1 VLSKLLAT
9 AGLGAFKKASETS
22 RVCNTSISHQE
33 EPVPG
38 KLDTPNV
45 SRTTRRDETTPA
57 WRPWQ
62 ARFFL
67 GLVGLVPLLVSWYT
81 LHNQSIEG
89 LDQAHHIMDGMFFRD
104 LIVDHPFSH
113 LKDYGLNYYTQYPA
127 LGFKFWP
134 PFFPLIEGLFL
145 LVFGMHIVVARWCLL
160 AFGMLLAVL
169 VFLGTRDILGSWV
182 AALTTMGVVTTSL
195 IVEHLNTVML
205 EVPTLAMALLTI
217 YLYQRMVQRGH
228 WQSWLEALGFAC
240 IGAMAVYTKQTI
252 IFIFPA
258 LFIDVLV
265 NHRHLLRSRST
276 WVATTLIVLLCIP
289 LLVFT
294 VQFSLE
300 NLVQSFGNQGDVYVK
315 AHKVAPRWSIDG
327 WTYYIW
333 QVSDQCQFILAGLAL
348 AALGYCLISRQFARH
363 NTLWAAWTICWYLL
377 FSYFDNKQPR
387 FVTFVIPGVTILGCS
402 FAWVLLKGGY
412 WKQRIVFAGL
422 ATIIVLQ
429 VLSGFRS
436 ALPPGISGMDEII
449 HELFRV
455 EKANIAFLG
464 DYRQLFIPFVRIHD
478 PERSVYTLRL
488 ERLLSS
494 EMPVKASDIAHR
506 YRIKWFLIEPA
517 SADALHLPSDRQREL
532 TTEPFELVGTREF
545 GTHSKRIKLDIY
557 RYRGSWAERMA
568 PISYTG
574 LNNSL

>member
-1 VLSKLLAT
+1 VL
-9 AGLGAFKKASETS
+9 
-22 RVCNTSISHQE
+22 
-33 EPVPG
+33 G
-38 KLDTPNV
+38 KIDTLNA
-45 SRTTRRDETTPA
+45 SRTKCQDDVTPA
-57 WRPWQ
+57 WRSWQ
-62 ARFFL
+62 AKLFL

-81 LHNQSIEG
+81 LHNQNIEG

-104 LIVDHPFSH
+104 LIVDLSFSH
-113 LKDYGLNYYTQYPA
+113 LKDYGLHYYAQYPA

-134 PFFPLIEGLFL
+134 PFFPLIEGLFF
-145 LVFGMHIVVARWCLL
+145 LVFGVHIVVARWCLL

-169 VFLGTRDILGSWV
+169 IFLATKDILGQWV

-195 IVEHLNTVML
+195 IVEYMNTVTL
-205 EVPTLAMALLTI
+205 EVPTLAIAFLTI
-217 YLYQRMVQRGH
+217 CLYQRMVKRGH
-228 WQSWLEALGFAC
+228 WQGWLEVLGFAC

-258 LFIDVLV
+258 LFIDILV

-276 WVATTLIVLLCIP
+276 WVAATLIILLCIP

-294 VQFSLE
+294 LQFSPE

-315 AHKVAPRWSIDG
+315 AHKVAPRWSIAG

-333 QVSDQCQFILAGLAL
+333 QVGYQCQFILAVLTL
-348 AALGYCLISRQFARH
+348 AALGYCLVSRQFARH
-363 NTLWAAWTICWYLL
+363 NTLWAAWTICWYFL
-377 FSYFDNKQPR
+377 FSYFDNKQPG
-387 FVTFVIPGVTILGCS
+387 FVTFVVPGVTILGCS

-422 ATIIVLQ
+422 VAMIVLQ

-436 ALPPGISGMDEII
+436 EWPPGSLGMDEII
-449 HELFRV
+449 NELFHV

-464 DYRQLFIPFVRIHD
+464 DYRQLFIPFIRIHD

-494 EMPVKASDIAHR
+494 AIPVKASDIAHR

-517 SADALHLPSDRQREL
+517 SADALHLPSDRQHEL

-545 GTHSKRIKLDIY
+545 VAHSKRIKLNIY
-557 RYRGSWAERMA
+557 RYRGPWAEKME
-568 PISYTG
+568 PISYTSRAFCKSATSG
-574 LNNSL
+574 RRL